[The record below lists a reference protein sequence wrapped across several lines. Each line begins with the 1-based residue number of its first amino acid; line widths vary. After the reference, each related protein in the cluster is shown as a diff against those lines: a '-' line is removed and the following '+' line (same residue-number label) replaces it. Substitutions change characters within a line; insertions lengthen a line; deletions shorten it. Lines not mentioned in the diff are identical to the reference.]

1 MGEIARTYPSRYQ
14 DGELIVI
21 RDFSFLEN
29 VSRLLT
35 TAIQR
40 RNTYMLYQGFL
51 PHKHSHHAS
60 VKGNLALRVECFFFL
75 ISNYTCRRYVLM
87 QIFTDQ

>member
-21 RDFSFLEN
+21 QEFSFLEN

-35 TAIQR
+35 AIQKKKFIL
-40 RNTYMLYQGFL
+40 NYVKHHLKAFSLQMLAA
-51 PHKHSHHAS
+51 PWS
-60 VKGNLALRVECFFFL
+60 
-75 ISNYTCRRYVLM
+75 
-87 QIFTDQ
+87 